1 MNLDEVTEPTEVLVV
16 INGAT
21 ASKRTRNRVREHG
34 PRFVYV
40 PNKNRADQILL
51 KGVDGKG
58 WNGWLPLWEIKVHRV
73 PSEST
78 PDGKGAIHR

>member
-1 MNLDEVTEPTEVLVV
+1 M
-16 INGAT
+16 
-21 ASKRTRNRVREHG
+21 
-34 PRFVYV
+34 YV

-58 WNGWLPLWEIKVHRV
+58 WNGWLPLWEIKVLRA